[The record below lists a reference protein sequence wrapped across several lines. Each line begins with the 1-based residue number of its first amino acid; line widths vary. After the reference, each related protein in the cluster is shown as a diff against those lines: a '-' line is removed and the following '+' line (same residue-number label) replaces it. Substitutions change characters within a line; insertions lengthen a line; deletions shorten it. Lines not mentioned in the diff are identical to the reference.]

1 MTVQKTETPAYV
13 TIDRAAQHFSVSTST
28 VRAWVRNSV
37 IPKETY
43 IKLGTTY
50 RFNLRD
56 MTEALL
62 MHDARESPNKKDER
76 EQIKLYEESK
86 LN

>member
-37 IPKETY
+37 IP
-43 IKLGTTY
+43 
-50 RFNLRD
+50 
-56 MTEALL
+56 
-62 MHDARESPNKKDER
+62 
-76 EQIKLYEESK
+76 
-86 LN
+86 